1 MEQQSQ
7 PLGSSFS
14 ELQSMFMTRLAS
26 LEENPNVYWSCNGNP
41 IRSKYKAMQNLS
53 QGQQT
58 SFYFYDDQWAQADW
72 SRPVDATFEQL
83 LIDRALEIRRK
94 HDYVRIA
101 YSGGSDSHTALL
113 AFKLAGVAPDEI
125 YYWTKLDEYPT
136 IFDNNFEI
144 HRSVVPYI
152 STIQQWFPSTK
163 IRHIN
168 IDYDRYRALKLLPPS
183 HPAFEVGAGLRSLA
197 IEFSLAVF
205 DDFDIGPGTI
215 TISGCD
221 KPRLDYINGHWYA
234 WLTDVGCMMAW
245 GKNIEGFFTP
255 ENPELYIKQC
265 HALKEYMVKKFP
277 NVSRSDLLKLQ
288 TKGDLNIR
296 KEINTA
302 IGRLPQFDIIS
313 MSRKHTKRKF
323 RPGETGIKAYCLWR
337 TIRSLEGGPEFLQ
350 KWQDIKQQFQDETG
364 YYPDIEIFGKFY
376 NLDTGS
382 IHTVDEL
389 FPYGW
394 HPD

>member
-1 MEQQSQ
+1 MEQQPQ
-7 PLGSSFS
+7 PFVSSFS
-14 ELQSMFMTRLAS
+14 ELQLMFMTRLAL

-41 IRSKYKAMQNLS
+41 IRSKYKAMQNLNH
-53 QGQQT
+53 GQAT

-72 SRPVDATFEQL
+72 SQPADATFEQL

-94 HDYVRIA
+94 YDYVRIA
-101 YSGGSDSHTALL
+101 YSGGADSHTALL

-125 YYWTKLDEYPT
+125 YYWTMLDEYPA
-136 IFDNNFEI
+136 IFNNNFEA
-144 HRSVVPYI
+144 HRSVIPYL

-168 IDYDRYRALKLLPPS
+168 LDYNRYRALKLLTPS
-183 HPAFEVGAGLRSLA
+183 HPAFEISTGLRSFTTG
-197 IEFSLAVF
+197 FSLAVF
-205 DDFDIGPGTI
+205 DDFDIGPSTI

-234 WLTDVGCMMAW
+234 WLTDVGCMHSW
-245 GKNIEGFFTP
+245 GKNIEGFFTA

-265 HALKEYMVKKFP
+265 HTLKEYIVKKFP
-277 NVSRSDLLKLQ
+277 DISRAGLLKLQ
-288 TKGDLNIR
+288 TKADLNTR
-296 KEINTA
+296 QEINTA
-302 IGRLPQFDIIS
+302 IGRFPQFDIIS
-313 MSRKHTKRKF
+313 MSPKHTKQKF
-323 RPGETGIKAYCLWR
+323 KPGETGIKSYCLWR
-337 TIRSLEGGPEFLQ
+337 TIRSLDGGPEFLQ
-350 KWQDIKQQFQDETG
+350 RWQDIKQQFQDETG
-364 YYPDIEIFGKFY
+364 YYPDIEVFGKFY

-382 IHTVDEL
+382 IHDVDEL